1 MKYRRQLMTIERSKS
16 SDVERM
22 MILMEEVQLLKMQV
36 KPTATG
42 HIRTAISVMN
52 DRIEEL
58 QSKIENDLRKLQ
70 HG

>member
-1 MKYRRQLMTIERSKS
+1 MTIERSKS

-36 KPTATG
+36 KPTDTG

>member
-1 MKYRRQLMTIERSKS
+1 MTIERSKS